1 MLVEDIMSRPV
12 RAVEPEYSVLEALN
26 LARFRRIRHV
36 PVVESLGIPNGT
48 REHDFRSLP
57 PAPEKARLVGIVSDR
72 DLRDA
77 CPSVLSAGA
86 TDFSALAR
94 TRVADIM
101 RTDVVTVHPHDPVEE
116 AARLLYEHHI
126 GCLPVVSGQG
136 LVGIVTE
143 TDVLRAIV
151 TLLGVSSPGSHLEVE
166 VPDRPGHLGEVTR
179 LIGQH
184 QVNISSVLIVP
195 GRREHTR
202 VLVLRVQTIDPRHVV
217 KHLEEAGYRVLW
229 PSGPKLA

>member
-1 MLVEDIMSRPV
+1 MLVEEIMSRPV
-12 RAVEPEYSVLEALN
+12 LAVESEYSVLEALN
-26 LARFRRIRHV
+26 VARFRRIRHL
-36 PVVESLGIPNGT
+36 PVVESLGVANGA
-48 REHDFRSLP
+48 REHDFRTLP
-57 PAPEKARLVGIVSDR
+57 PAPEGARLVGIVSHR

-86 TDFSALAR
+86 TDFAALAR
-94 TRVADIM
+94 ASVADIM
-101 RTDVVTVHPHDPVEE
+101 HGDVVTVHPHDSVEE
-116 AARLLYEHHI
+116 AARLLYQHHI

-151 TLLGVSSPGSHLEVE
+151 TLLGVTSPGSHLEVE

-184 QVNISSVLIVP
+184 QVNIASVLIVP

-202 VLVLRVQTIDPRHVV
+202 VLVLRVQTIDPRRLVRS
-217 KHLEEAGYRVLW
+217 LEEAGYHVLW